1 MSANPYESFQNL
13 DLIPILL
20 QKLEDM
26 EKRQEAFM
34 PKVDNKKAVLHY
46 LDISESSYQNYLKDG
61 RLKESVHF
69 YRKNGKMVFIEN
81 AIIELKNNLARG
93 RLWKK

>member
-13 DLIPILL
+13 ELIPILL

-34 PKVDNKKAVLHY
+34 PKLDNKKAVINHLG
-46 LDISESSYQNYLKDG
+46 ISASSYQNYLKDG
-61 RLKESVHF
+61 RLKENVHF
-69 YRKNGKMVFIEN
+69 YKKNGKMIFIED

-93 RLWKK
+93 RL